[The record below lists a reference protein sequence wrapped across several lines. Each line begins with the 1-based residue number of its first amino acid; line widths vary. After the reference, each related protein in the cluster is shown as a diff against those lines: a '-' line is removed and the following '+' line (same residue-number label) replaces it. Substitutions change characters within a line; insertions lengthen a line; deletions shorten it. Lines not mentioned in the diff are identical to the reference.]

1 MMLFCYATETHGV
14 ENDDVT
20 RQRYIFLHG
29 FFHISPFFLKF
40 PGLASYHLLR
50 FFVLL
55 FDRNEK
61 EQGTSMKQER
71 TKNKHETRKK
81 N

>member
-1 MMLFCYATETHGV
+1 MSPGKGTSFFMDFS
-14 ENDDVT
+14 
-20 RQRYIFLHG
+20 IFLL
-29 FFHISPFFLKF
+29 FFLKF

-55 FDRNEK
+55 FDRSEK